1 MSCNIKT
8 IKTCE
13 IFSDSIFARSFSFD
27 EALQKVT
34 AKIQKSDSPN
44 VQNIE
49 LTKISNIFSL
59 EIEPLNLAVGNYK
72 ITYIFE
78 ILISGK
84 LIRKTGLIEN
94 LSILKIGCNCEK
106 SENEN
111 LDFSIE
117 LNQTV
122 IDVELNFSV
131 LNIGSISESGKS
143 AFDIAVENGF
153 VGTLPEWLESL
164 KGIDGQDGEQG
175 ERGEKGENGE
185 KGEPFLFEDFTPE
198 QLLSLKGEKGDK
210 GDIGERGIQ
219 GEKGDVGERG
229 LQGIQGLKG
238 ENGDKGDDGYTPI
251 KGVDYFDG
259 AQGIQGIQGEK
270 GDVGERGLQGIQGLK
285 GDKGEQGLQGMQGL
299 KGDKGDTGANGA
311 QGLKGDKGDK
321 GEAGTNGTNGV
332 DGSIGPKGDTGDQG
346 LKGDK
351 GDTGNTGLQGGQ
363 GIQGTPGE
371 PSYTHIRYS
380 ANAAGTGFNT
390 TPNIYIGLANTTS
403 PTAPTL
409 NTEYVWY
416 NWKGANG
423 TPGVRSYL
431 HIRYANNSAGTGFNT
446 TPNEYIGLAN
456 TTSSTAPV
464 VNTGYTWYKIKGE
477 QGIQGV
483 AGTNGTSVQVLLATS
498 EANALTL
505 SAANPNNIYYWT

>member
-34 AKIQKSDSPN
+34 AKIQKSDSAN

-49 LTKISNIFSL
+49 LTKISNMFSL

-153 VGTLPEWLESL
+153 VGTEIEWLVSL
-164 KGIDGQDGEQG
+164 KGTDGSDGKDG
-175 ERGEKGENGE
+175 TNGQNGNDF
-185 KGEPFLFEDFTPE
+185 KFSDFTPS
-198 QLLSLKGEKGDK
+198 QLNDLKVKGDPFTFQDLTPAQVILMK
-210 GDIGERGIQ
+210 G
-219 GEKGDVGERG
+219 
-229 LQGIQGLKG
+229 
-238 ENGDKGDDGYTPI
+238 NDG
-251 KGVDYFDG
+251 VN
-259 AQGIQGIQGEK
+259 
-270 GDVGERGLQGIQGLK
+270 
-285 GDKGEQGLQGMQGL
+285 
-299 KGDKGDTGANGA
+299 GANGA
-311 QGLKGDKGDK
+311 NGTNGKDGKDGVN
-321 GEAGTNGTNGV
+321 GTNGTIGINGKNAFELWQIENPSGTYNDFKNDIIRKKSISLLENYASSSNILTEV
-332 DGSIGPKGDTGDQG
+332 NDLNFNLQSGKNYRIKLLGTVQSVATTTGIKIAFTFDGNIIANGFVESSLTYIASATTLRSTVFNIDASTATIGSNLIT
-346 LKGDK
+346 
-351 GDTGNTGLQGGQ
+351 T
-363 GIQGTPGE
+363 
-371 PSYTHIRYS
+371 
-380 ANAAGTGFNT
+380 GTG
-390 TPNIYIGLANTTS
+390 
-403 PTAPTL
+403 
-409 NTEYVWY
+409 
-416 NWKGANG
+416 
-423 TPGVRSYL
+423 
-431 HIRYANNSAGTGFNT
+431 
-446 TPNEYIGLAN
+446 
-456 TTSSTAPV
+456 V
-464 VNTGYTWYKIKGE
+464 VNTPVMLNAEMVVRCIDSGTFKTWFASEINAS
-477 QGIQGV
+477 QAQLNI
-483 AGTNGTSVQVLLATS
+483 GTTFII
-498 EANALTL
+498 EE
-505 SAANPNNIYYWT
+505 I